1 MIMGTN
7 SSNSKAAARKVR
19 RVSRRAFFAGV
30 GVGVAGVW
38 GASRGLARL
47 GDDPA
52 RPPQLY
58 EYFLDN
64 FWFKSAGLEGQPI
77 NAPLKGSHK
86 ADIVIVG
93 GGFTGL
99 ASAYHLSELFP
110 EKKIVLLEGACCGY
124 GASGRNGGFC
134 EAGAPGLMD
143 YVREVGPERG
153 RKAFDATL
161 YGIAQIKRLIADH
174 KLECDFEENGML
186 EAAITDEQAADLERQ
201 RETYAGLGIE
211 TKVVTGSD
219 LRSEVNS
226 PRHVAALIMPH
237 GAILNP
243 AKLARGM
250 KPIVERRGVEV
261 RERTLV
267 LRVTPGKLHHIETEM
282 GDITAPVLVLGLN
295 GYAPKLGFFQNRVMP
310 LCSYVV
316 ATEPLSAAQWESIGW
331 KNRRGIA
338 DMRVLFDYQR
348 PTADGRIV
356 IGGSD
361 YPYYANDALSSG
373 NNKPVIELLTRS
385 LFTTF
390 PQLEGLRIDHA
401 WGGTMGFSLDFV
413 PSVGVMGEHRNIYY
427 GVAYNGEGVAFSQT
441 AGRIIA
447 ELMAGESSPLTDL
460 FVVNHKLP
468 YMGPRSLRLLMARLY
483 KTYLAWTSRKTVR

>member
-1 MIMGTN
+1 M
-7 SSNSKAAARKVR
+7 SKNGVGNQAGARSGR
-19 RVSRRAFFAGV
+19 RVSRRAF
-30 GVGVAGVW
+30 VAGVSVGAAGMW
-38 GASRGLARL
+38 AASRGLARL
-47 GDDPA
+47 EYDPA

-58 EYFLDN
+58 EYFVDN

-99 ASAYHLSELFP
+99 ASAYHLSALFP

-134 EAGAPGLMD
+134 DAGAPGLME

-161 YGIAQIKRLIADH
+161 YGIAQIKRLIADE
-174 KLECDFEENGML
+174 KIDCDFEENGML
-186 EAAITDEQAADLERQ
+186 EAAITEEQAVHLDHQ
-201 RETYAGLGIE
+201 RETYAGLGIDA
-211 TKVVTGSD
+211 KVLTGND
-219 LRSEVNS
+219 LKDEVNS
-226 PRHVAALIMPH
+226 PRYVAGLVMPR

-250 KPIVERRGVEV
+250 KPVIERRGVEV

-267 LRVTPGKLHHIETEM
+267 MRVTPGKLHRIETEM
-282 GDITAPVLVLGLN
+282 GEITAPTLVLGLN
-295 GYAPKLGFFQNRVMP
+295 GYAPKLGFFEDRVMP

-331 KNRRGIA
+331 KKRRGIA
-338 DMRVLFDYQR
+338 DMRLLFDYQR

-373 NNKPVIELLTRS
+373 NNKPVIELLTEG

-447 ELMAGESSPLTDL
+447 ELMAGESSPLTEL

-468 YMGPRSLRLLMARLY
+468 YMGPRNLRFLMARLY
-483 KTYLAWTSRKTVR
+483 KTYLTWAAKKTVR

>member
-1 MIMGTN
+1 
-7 SSNSKAAARKVR
+7 
-19 RVSRRAFFAGV
+19 
-30 GVGVAGVW
+30 
-38 GASRGLARL
+38 
-47 GDDPA
+47 
-52 RPPQLY
+52 
-58 EYFLDN
+58 
-64 FWFKSAGLEGQPI
+64 
-77 NAPLKGSHK
+77 
-86 ADIVIVG
+86 
-93 GGFTGL
+93 
-99 ASAYHLSELFP
+99 
-110 EKKIVLLEGACCGY
+110 
-124 GASGRNGGFC
+124 
-134 EAGAPGLMD
+134 
-143 YVREVGPERG
+143 
-153 RKAFDATL
+153 
-161 YGIAQIKRLIADH
+161 
-174 KLECDFEENGML
+174 
-186 EAAITDEQAADLERQ
+186 
-201 RETYAGLGIE
+201 
-211 TKVVTGSD
+211 
-219 LRSEVNS
+219 
-226 PRHVAALIMPH
+226 
-237 GAILNP
+237 
-243 AKLARGM
+243 M

-267 LRVTPGKLHHIETEM
+267 LRVTPGKLHQSETEM

>member
-1 MIMGTN
+1 M
-7 SSNSKAAARKVR
+7 
-19 RVSRRAFFAGV
+19 SRRAFFAGV
-30 GVGVAGVW
+30 TVGAAGTW

-47 GDDPA
+47 GHDPA

-64 FWFKSAGLEGQPI
+64 FWFRSAGLADQPV
-77 NAPLKGSHK
+77 NAPLKGSHR

-99 ASAYHLSELFP
+99 ASAYHLSGLFP

-134 EAGAPGLMD
+134 DAGVPGLTD
-143 YVREVGPERG
+143 YVRKVGPERG
-153 RKAFDATL
+153 RKAFEATR
-161 YGIAQIKRLIADH
+161 YGIEQVKRLGAEHGLD
-174 KLECDFEENGML
+174 CDFEENGML
-186 EAAITDEQAADLERQ
+186 EAAITDEQAAHLERQ
-201 RETYAGLGIE
+201 REAYAALGVE
-211 TKVVTGSD
+211 TTVLTGSD
-219 LRSEVNS
+219 LKNEIAS
-226 PRHVAALIMPH
+226 PRYVAALTMPH
-237 GAILNP
+237 GAILDP
-243 AKLARGM
+243 VKLARGM
-250 KPIVERRGVEV
+250 KPIIERRGVEV
-261 RERTLV
+261 REQTLV

-282 GDITAPVLVLGLN
+282 GAITAPVLVLGLN

-316 ATEPLSAAQWESIGW
+316 ATEPLSDAQWASIGW
-331 KNRRGIA
+331 KNRQGIA
-338 DMRVLFDYQR
+338 DMRLLFDYQR

-373 NNKPVIELLTRS
+373 NNKPVIERLTQS

-401 WGGTMGFSLDFV
+401 WGGTMGFTLDFV

-447 ELMAGESSPLTDL
+447 ELIAGESSPLTDL

-468 YMGPRSLRLLMARLY
+468 YMGPRGLRLLMARSY
-483 KTYLAWTSRKTVR
+483 KTYLTWASKKTVR

>member
-1 MIMGTN
+1 M
-7 SSNSKAAARKVR
+7 SKNRKDDSVIVQNPCK
-19 RVSRRAFFAGV
+19 VSRRGFLAGMSV
-30 GVGVAGVW
+30 GAAAVW
-38 GASRGLARL
+38 GASRGLTWL
-47 GDDPA
+47 GRDPA

-64 FWFKSAGLEGQPI
+64 FWFKSVRLEGQPL

-99 ASAYHLSELFP
+99 ASAYHLSALFP
-110 EKKIVLLEGACCGY
+110 EKRILLLEGACCGY

-134 EAGAPGLMD
+134 DAGVPGLMD
-143 YVREVGPERG
+143 YVRKAGPDLG

-161 YGIAQIKRLIADH
+161 YGITQIKRLIADN
-174 KLECDFEENGML
+174 KLDCDFEENGMI
-186 EAAITDEQAADLERQ
+186 EAAITDEQAAHLEHQQKVYADLG
-201 RETYAGLGIE
+201 AE
-211 TKVVTGSD
+211 TKVLAGSD
-219 LRSEVNS
+219 LKSEINS
-226 PRHVAALIMPH
+226 PRYVAALVMPH

-243 AKLARGM
+243 AKLARGL
-250 KPIVERRGVEV
+250 KPIIEQRGVEV
-261 RERTLV
+261 YERTVV
-267 LRVTPGKLHHIETEM
+267 LRVTPGKLHRIETEM
-282 GDITAPVLVLGLN
+282 GEVTAPRLVLGLN
-295 GYAPKLGFFQNRVMP
+295 GYAPQLGFFRNRVMP
-310 LCSYVV
+310 LCSYVI
-316 ATEPLSAAQWESIGW
+316 ATEPLRDAQWDSIGW

-338 DMRVLFDYQR
+338 DMRLLFDYQR

-401 WGGTMGFSLDFV
+401 WGGTMGFSLDFA
-413 PSVGVMGEHRNIYY
+413 PSVGVMGEHQNIYY

-447 ELMAGESSPLTDL
+447 ELMAGETSPLTEL

-468 YMGPRSLRLLMARLY
+468 YMGPQSVRFLMTRLY
-483 KTYLAWTSRKTVR
+483 KKYLTWTSSKTVR